1 MLTVC
6 LIQRDVSMEDVVL
19 SLEDVPV
26 TRPVHLDKYAAT
38 EYARTFDV
46 HVILT
51 VCLQRDVSMENVV
64 LSLSNNVEN
73 DMI

>member
-6 LIQRDVSMEDVVL
+6 LIQRDVSMEYVVL

-26 TRPVHLDKYAAT
+26 TRPVNLDKYAST

-51 VCLQRDVSMENVV
+51 VCLQRDVSTENVV

>member
-6 LIQRDVSMEDVVL
+6 LIQRDVSMGDVVL

-26 TRPVHLDKYAAT
+26 TRPVNLDKYAAT
-38 EYARTFDV
+38 EYARTFYV

-51 VCLQRDVSMENVV
+51 VCLQRDVSTENVV
-64 LSLSNNVEN
+64 LSNNVEN
-73 DMI
+73 EMI

>member
-1 MLTVC
+1 MMLTVC

-19 SLEDVPV
+19 SLEDVLV
-26 TRPVHLDKYAAT
+26 TKTVHLVKYAST
-38 EYARTFDV
+38 ESARPFDV

-73 DMI
+73 DI